1 MSIERIDYEKCTN
14 CGMCHLVCVMDVFG
28 KFGGKIYIKYMFD
41 CITCFQC
48 HLVCKY
54 NAIVLNLER
63 AQPIPPPRIK
73 V

>member
-1 MSIERIDYEKCTN
+1 MALERIDYEKCTD
-14 CGMCHLVCVMDVFG
+14 CGMCYEVCVMDVFG
-28 KFGGKIYIKYMFD
+28 KFGGKIYTPYLKD

-48 HLVCKY
+48 HLVCKSG
-54 NAIVLNLER
+54 AIVLNLER